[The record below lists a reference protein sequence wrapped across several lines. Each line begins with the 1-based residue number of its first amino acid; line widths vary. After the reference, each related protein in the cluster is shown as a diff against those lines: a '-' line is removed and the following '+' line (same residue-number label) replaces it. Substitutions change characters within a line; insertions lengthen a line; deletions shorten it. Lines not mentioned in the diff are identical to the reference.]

1 MLQIECRN
9 LDPPTYILCVY
20 KTLIVISAI
29 IPHPFRR
36 NNEVKL
42 LLRVFMFIF
51 LALFTILAQSPSST
65 FLFDHVFRR
74 RRSAIIARPLGQ
86 PKTATRRSISP
97 FQSFFRHF
105 HRDSFTQ
112 SHWTQILSN
121 SFPTFSGIT
130 WSPLGKQMTTH
141 VSHSTSILLPP
152 LNSVQSVHSIAPDH
166 RGS

>member
-1 MLQIECRN
+1 MSLSWFLECIAVLMLQIECRN

-65 FLFDHVFRR
+65 FLFSTMFFVGADPPLSLDLSASHKQPLAVVFHPF
-74 RRSAIIARPLGQ
+74 SHFSVTFIA
-86 PKTATRRSISP
+86 T
-97 FQSFFRHF
+97 
-105 HRDSFTQ
+105 
-112 SHWTQILSN
+112 
-121 SFPTFSGIT
+121 
-130 WSPLGKQMTTH
+130 
-141 VSHSTSILLPP
+141 VSHNHTGLKFCQTHSQLFPASPGLL
-152 LNSVQSVHSIAPDH
+152 LANK
-166 RGS
+166 